1 LTVYVT
7 LRVVCLARVL
17 NLHAQKSSLVLT
29 FGAFDFRYLLLSLAS
44 TLASQ
49 SGYLTI
55 RISLSANLLA
65 HLKGNQF

>member
-7 LRVVCLARVL
+7 LRVVGLARIL
-17 NLHAQKSSLVLT
+17 NLHAQKSSFVLT
-29 FGAFDFRYLLLSLAS
+29 FRALYFRYLLLSLAS